1 MNSPQQVGNIIKD
14 YRLKR
19 KLTQKQLAELLFV
32 EETTVSRWECGLG
45 YPNTSLFDQI
55 SGVLGVPLTVLLGD
69 DTYNV
74 QRKKRNIFII
84 QALITFFCLVL
95 LTLVIVKNDFSSDK
109 MFRIVI
115 SILASASLVGLL
127 VLLGLD
133 IFKKKTIFKILMVIL
148 SYTSMVFFVLLT
160 FESKTTVLSYL
171 SLLIASLNSCVCS
184 TLLLLSVLSQ
194 KQVRIYIFS
203 KWLIVALNII
213 PGLFVF
219 YSLQGISLVVFPP
232 LLYFVYYIF
241 GVLFASVGTLFFYNL
256 FRKRVLFLIFVL
268 QAILMNALFFISLF
282 VNDTG
287 YLTDILVYI
296 GILNFPLTL
305 QIFIGRRLT
314 AYP

>member
-55 SGVLGVPLTVLLGD
+55 CGVLGVPLTILLGD

-74 QRKKRNIFII
+74 QRKKKTIFII
-84 QALITFFCLVL
+84 RALITFFCLVL
-95 LTLVIVKNDFSSDK
+95 LTLVIVKNGFSSDK
-109 MFRIVI
+109 IFGIVI

-133 IFKKKTIFKILMVIL
+133 IFRKKTIFKILMVIL

-160 FESKTTVLSYL
+160 FESKTVVLSYL

-184 TLLLLSVLSQ
+184 TLLLLSVLNQ
-194 KQVRIYIFS
+194 KQVRIYTFS
-203 KWLIVALNII
+203 KWLITALNII

-287 YLTDILVYI
+287 FLTDILVYF
-296 GILNFPLTL
+296 GVLNFPLASH
-305 QIFIGRRLT
+305 FFMGRRFL
-314 AYP
+314 